1 MIPREVID
9 EIKNRVD
16 IVEVVS
22 EYVNLAKV
30 GSYYRALCPFHT
42 ETTPSFYVHPGLKI
56 YHCFGCGASGDV
68 IKFVQEMEGL
78 SFQEALEK
86 LAKRA
91 GVDLSVHKSSRPSEY
106 GRYVEYH
113 NLVWKEYVKNVER
126 FQEAKR
132 YLVDRGFTE
141 EEIKEFGFGYAPLG
155 SKTAL
160 EVAEKMGLSEEELT
174 EFGLLVK
181 KGNEFVDRFEGRLI
195 IPVKND
201 SGHVV
206 AFGGRLLGEGEPKYL
221 NSPDTKYFSKRKV
234 MFLFYDAK
242 KWAKEVG
249 FFVLTEGYFDA
260 IAFRRAG
267 VPTSVAVLG
276 TNLSREAILKL
287 SAYSKN
293 VILCF
298 DNDAAGVRAT
308 LKTLEDL
315 LEHEFNVLVASVAPY
330 KDPDELLQKEGRE
343 ALKSRLKDSRPFEIF
358 LVDRA
363 RDLFDLKVSSGVRN
377 YLLFLKKWA
386 QKMREKGYLKN
397 FENMVREA
405 SRVLSTTESDVLNF
419 FSSEKSKEV
428 LVKREVKKIFD
439 VGEAL
444 AFLFINYEHFR
455 ERILSLDLSVLD
467 GEAKNFFDF
476 VSKDKTVDE
485 VMVEAPKN
493 LRDWIFSVLERIP
506 PPKDVEKF
514 FNDVLHRLDMLRTEK
529 RIKEIEK
536 MMESAT
542 EEEKRVLM
550 QVRMDLLRKVRGR

>member
-30 GSYYRALCPFHT
+30 GSYYRALCPFHA
-42 ETTPSFYVHPGLKI
+42 ETTPSFYVHPSLKI
-56 YHCFGCGASGDV
+56 YHCFGCGASGDI

-91 GVDLSVHKSSRPSEY
+91 GIDLSVYRSSKPSEY
-106 GRYVEYH
+106 RRYVEYH
-113 NLVWKEYVKNVER
+113 DQVWKEYVRNIER
-126 FQEAKR
+126 SPEAKG
-132 YLVDRGFTE
+132 YLIDRGFTE
-141 EEIKEFGFGYAPLG
+141 EEIREFGFGYATIG

-160 EVAEKMGLSEEELT
+160 EVAKKMGLSEVEAMEY
-174 EFGLLVK
+174 GLLVK
-181 KGNEFVDRFEGRLI
+181 KGDHFVDRFEGRVV
-195 IPVKND
+195 IPVRND
-201 SGHVV
+201 SGHIV

-234 MFLFYDAK
+234 IFLFHDAK
-242 KWAKEVG
+242 KLAKEVG

-315 LEHEFNVLVASVAPY
+315 LEHEFNVLVASVDPY
-330 KDPDELLQKEGRE
+330 KDPDEFLQKEGRE
-343 ALKSRLKDSRPFEIF
+343 ALKSRLKNSKPFEIF

-363 RDLFDLKVSSGVRN
+363 RDLFDLRVSSGVRN

-386 QKMREKGYLKN
+386 QKMKEKGYLKN
-397 FENMVREA
+397 LENLVKET
-405 SRVLSTTESDVLNF
+405 SRVLSTTESDILNF
-419 FSSEKSKEV
+419 FSTEKSKEL
-428 LVKREVKKIFD
+428 LVKRETKKVFD

-444 AFLFINYEHFR
+444 VFLFINYEHLR
-455 ERILSLDLSVLD
+455 ETILSLDLSVLEGKARD
-467 GEAKNFFDF
+467 FFDL
-476 VSKDKTVDE
+476 VSKDKAIDE
-485 VMVEAPKN
+485 VMVEAPKS
-493 LRDWIFSVLERIP
+493 LKDWIFSVLEKIP

-514 FNDVLHRLDMLRTEK
+514 MSDVLHRLDVVRTEK

-536 MMESAT
+536 MMENAT
-542 EEEKRVLM
+542 EEERRVLI
-550 QVRMDLLRKVRGR
+550 QIRVDLLKKVRRR